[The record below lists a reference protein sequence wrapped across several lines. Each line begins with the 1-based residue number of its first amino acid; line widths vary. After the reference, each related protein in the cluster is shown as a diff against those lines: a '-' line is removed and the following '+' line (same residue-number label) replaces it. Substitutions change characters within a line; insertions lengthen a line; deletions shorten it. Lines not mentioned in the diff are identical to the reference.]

1 MKHKINIYSDKKI
14 RFFLSELFF
23 DYELFFRD
31 LIEIPNYPYS
41 SAANIIFLSDEE
53 SIKLID
59 FKKLSDN
66 FLVLSSLKNKNPSI
80 DIQFVKIPKP
90 INQIKALIK
99 NFVENLKIKFHD
111 ITIVNEKLTNIN
123 NNSFCYLTKLESKIL
138 TYLIIEK
145 KSTKKYIQENILNI
159 KSTIQTSSLDS
170 HLTRIRKKMNQI
182 ETDVKIQSKNETLTI
197 II

>member
-1 MKHKINIYSDKKI
+1 MKNKINIYSDKKS
-14 RFFLSELFF
+14 RSFLSDLFF

-41 SAANIIFLSDEE
+41 CAAIIIFLSDEE
-53 SIKLID
+53 STKLID
-59 FKKLSDN
+59 F
-66 FLVLSSLKNKNPSI
+66 
-80 DIQFVKIPKP
+80 
-90 INQIKALIK
+90 
-99 NFVENLKIKFHD
+99 
-111 ITIVNEKLTNIN
+111 EKLTNIN

-145 KSTKKYIQENILNI
+145 ESTKKHIQENILNI

-182 ETDVKIQSKNETLTI
+182 ETDLKIQSKNETLTI